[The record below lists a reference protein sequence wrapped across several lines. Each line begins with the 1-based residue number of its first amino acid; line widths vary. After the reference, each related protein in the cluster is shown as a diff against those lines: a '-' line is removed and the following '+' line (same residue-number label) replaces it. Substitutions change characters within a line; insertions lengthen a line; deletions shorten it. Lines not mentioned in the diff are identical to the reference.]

1 MRENRLVM
9 ALAMA
14 FPLAA
19 PTALLLDQPQ
29 H

>member
-1 MRENRLVM
+1 MRKKHLVM

-19 PTALLLDQPQ
+19 PTALLLAQPQ